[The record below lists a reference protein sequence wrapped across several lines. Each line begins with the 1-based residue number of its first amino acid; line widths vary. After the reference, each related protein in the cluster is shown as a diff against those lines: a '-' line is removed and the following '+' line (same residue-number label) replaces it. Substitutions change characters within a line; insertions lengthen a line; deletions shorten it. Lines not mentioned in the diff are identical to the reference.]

1 MKKSEVV
8 QAAKKLVRRHGDQRV
23 CYCTPNR
30 QMMLGLQKACMNEN
44 VGTPAQQKSLLEEL
58 TTAIGDRLREL
69 TNRWHEREPLR
80 EFDTEDTPAAYALTD
95 AIVDEAYDKTAMDY
109 AERGE

>member
-1 MKKSEVV
+1 MKKSEIVR
-8 QAAKKLVRRHGDQRV
+8 AAKQRVRRMGDQRV

-30 QMMLGLQKACMNEN
+30 QMMLSLERACMNEN
-44 VGTPAQQKSLLEEL
+44 VGTPVEQRSLLQEL
-58 TTAIGDRLREL
+58 TTAITERLREL

-109 AERGE
+109 EERGE